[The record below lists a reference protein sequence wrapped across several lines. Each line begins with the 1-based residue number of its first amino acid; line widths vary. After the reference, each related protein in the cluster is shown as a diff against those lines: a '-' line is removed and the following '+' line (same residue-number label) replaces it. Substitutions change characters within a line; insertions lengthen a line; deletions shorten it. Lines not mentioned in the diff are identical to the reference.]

1 MIKMCKR
8 RITYLFCGLYVFPR
22 RAQHILHVVVQVQV
36 RPRVARPRD
45 IYIGS
50 PRAPPTSRHF

>member
-8 RITYLFCGLYVFPR
+8 RITYLFCGLYFFPR
-22 RAQHILHVVVQVQV
+22 RAQHHST
-36 RPRVARPRD
+36 RRRTGTSAARPRD

-50 PRAPPTSRHF
+50 PRGPPTSRHF